1 MWRVGGSAGQR
12 CRSVAWGLGLLM
24 VERDL
29 RRGWR
34 SRGGCGTL
42 LAGADDCSHSI
53 AIAAESVSDIEEG
66 DKVECCLGA
75 ALMVDSRTGQL
86 MAAESA

>member
-1 MWRVGGSAGQR
+1 
-12 CRSVAWGLGLLM
+12 VAWGLGLLM

-29 RRGWR
+29 GRGWR

-42 LAGADDCSHSI
+42 LASEDDCSHSI

-86 MAAESA
+86 MAAESAQWDSRAR

>member
-1 MWRVGGSAGQR
+1 M
-12 CRSVAWGLGLLM
+12 AWGLGLLM

-29 RRGWR
+29 GRGWR
-34 SRGGCGTL
+34 SRGGCRTL
-42 LAGADDCSHSI
+42 LAGADDDYSHSI

-86 MAAESA
+86 MAAESAQAGSRAR